1 MGIKTEDMY
10 NRIPPKQVTRGVEW
24 FGILDEFDPTG
35 LSENYINE
43 CARRNRAYTSYM
55 IEPAEPVEKRMELLD
70 FSISMDRKE
79 LEKWVSR
86 MDDEGLVPSYY
97 NHARVTLIKLI
108 GSKGAQEYNR
118 REYEEL
124 GEEGRAR
131 QIEIYKKWEEGNRER
146 WEKIEEVAHSMPE
159 PASVHEKIVIIR
171 KGFRGSNGKYMT
183 QRDFARFLE
192 YPISRYAEAESRTD
206 FGMIE
211 LPVEDELIDLLVS
224 KCHANPY
231 WIYDGECEAEEAIL
245 DETAN
250 IVRIGAAPSV
260 YAAPEVILRWIKE
273 GKPRKTN
280 WEDGIPDRHNGL
292 RLL

>member
-1 MGIKTEDMY
+1 
-10 NRIPPKQVTRGVEW
+10 
-24 FGILDEFDPTG
+24 
-35 LSENYINE
+35 
-43 CARRNRAYTSYM
+43 M

-86 MDDEGLVPSYY
+86 MGDEGLVPSYY

-131 QIEIYKKWEEGNRER
+131 QIEIYKKWEECNRER

-183 QRDFARFLE
+183 QRDFAKFLE

-206 FGMIE
+206 FGRIE

-231 WIYDGECEAEEAIL
+231 WIYDGDGNALMLAVELYDPAAVQYQTLASLGFSYIENPRWKEGYSAGDTFTFSLKEAFGSEVSSTEWL
-245 DETAN
+245 FDGKPVTT
-250 IVRIGAAPSV
+250 PSV
-260 YAAPEVILRWIKE
+260 KLSAGSHTVTARVKYANGSSEDISLELTV
-273 GKPRKTN
+273 KP
-280 WEDGIPDRHNGL
+280 
-292 RLL
+292 